1 MISNTLPAQL
11 LHTWVGK
18 YSVECYPSRTGI
30 PGSKQCGIILAEKRT
45 KGKEELCMSFEKAG
59 ELFMRT
65 TQKHASLPK
74 GLQGGLKNKQVN
86 SQILALNSF
95 RFRTENKLVF
105 LLSFGF
111 FVLFVPIYVL
121 QCLIK
126 RCTYFLFFYE
136 NKEMKNGSRLCALLS
151 LNLLLKR

>member
-1 MISNTLPAQL
+1 M
-11 LHTWVGK
+11 
-18 YSVECYPSRTGI
+18 ECYPSRTGI

-74 GLQGGLKNKQVN
+74 GLQGVLKNKQVN

-95 RFRTENKLVF
+95 RFRTENKLFFFCF
-105 LLSFGF
+105 LLGF

-121 QCLIK
+121 QCLTK

-136 NKEMKNGSRLCALLS
+136 NTEMKNGSRLCALLS
-151 LNLLLKR
+151 LNLLLKL